1 MEPARD
7 TTPRWHYRFDN
18 FHRAHS
24 LLREAV
30 ELMRERSLAPLEQ
43 EGAIQRFEYCWELAW
58 KTLKDYLE
66 HEGVQMPTVTPA
78 AVLRA
83 GQAAGVIG
91 QGEGWMRMLDTRNK
105 LAHTYDFKAFAAA
118 LEAVRQEFFG
128 LLDALHDRLFEER
141 LEQGGGGP

>member
-7 TTPRWHYRFDN
+7 PTPRWHYRYDN

-24 LLREAV
+24 LLREVV
-30 ELMRERSLAPLEQ
+30 ELMQERALTPLEQ
-43 EGAIQRFEYCWELAW
+43 EGAIQL
-58 KTLKDYLE
+58 
-66 HEGVQMPTVTPA
+66 PTVTPA

-83 GQAAGVIG
+83 AQAAGVIG

-118 LEAVRQEFFG
+118 LEAVRQEFLG
-128 LLDALHDRLFEER
+128 LLDSLHGRLLDER
-141 LEQGGGGP
+141 FDKAGP

>member
-7 TTPRWHYRFDN
+7 PTPRWHYRYDN

-24 LLREAV
+24 LLREVV
-30 ELMRERSLAPLEQ
+30 ELMQERALTPLEQ
-43 EGAIQRFEYCWELAW
+43 EGAIQL
-58 KTLKDYLE
+58 
-66 HEGVQMPTVTPA
+66 PTVTPA

-83 GQAAGVIG
+83 AQAAGVIG

-128 LLDALHDRLFEER
+128 LLDSLHGRLLDER
-141 LEQGGGGP
+141 FDKAGP

>member
-7 TTPRWHYRFDN
+7 PTPRWHYRYDN

-24 LLREAV
+24 LLREVV
-30 ELMRERSLAPLEQ
+30 ELMQERALTPLEQ
-43 EGAIQRFEYCWELAW
+43 EGAIQ
-58 KTLKDYLE
+58 
-66 HEGVQMPTVTPA
+66 HPTVTPA

-83 GQAAGVIG
+83 AQAAGVIG

-118 LEAVRQEFFG
+118 LEAVRQEFLG
-128 LLDALHDRLFEER
+128 LLDSLHGRLLDER
-141 LEQGGGGP
+141 FDKAGP

>member
-1 MEPARD
+1 MQPARD
-7 TTPRWHYRFDN
+7 ATPRWHYRFDN
-18 FHRAHS
+18 FGRAHA

-30 ELMRERSLAPLEQ
+30 ELSQERALTPLEQ

-66 HEGVQMPTVTPA
+66 HQGVQLPTVTPA
-78 AVLRA
+78 TAVRA
-83 GQAAGVIG
+83 ALGAGLIA

-118 LEAVRQEFFG
+118 FEAVRAEFFG
-128 LLDALHDRLFEER
+128 LLDALHARLLEER
-141 LEQGGGGP
+141 LREPPR